1 MVYYNRILIWN
12 PLAFHSNSS
21 DTCATWVAI
30 ELLFLYLIDKKKI
43 NSKNNFGELVNFKS
57 LLEISQVLGEE
68 EQNRIKAVLYGQCIG
83 DAIGLLTEFL
93 SKEEAKEVLYTIKI
107 GSPMVCG

>member
-1 MVYYNRILIWN
+1 M
-12 PLAFHSNSS
+12 A
-21 DTCATWVAI
+21 
-30 ELLFLYLIDKKKI
+30 
-43 NSKNNFGELVNFKS
+43 ELVNFKS

-68 EQNRIKAVLYGQCIG
+68 EQARIKAVLYGQCIG

-93 SKEEAKEVLYTIKI
+93 SKEEAKEVLYRIKI